1 MSSIADF
8 RQQLKVSVED
18 VEHYRLDLIKKVE
31 LSKYLFL
38 IPILLCVIG
47 TVFTFFNDFAISL
60 LFFFVGI
67 IIYLMIVFL
76 IVNRIKIDYAKV
88 YKEKIF
94 SSFFSMHF
102 PEFTFDHQDMIAEDD
117 FKASE
122 LFGSYG
128 LYQGE
133 DLILGICKNRI
144 QYQMSEL
151 EIYHENNDKKTKTRT
166 NTHPNAV
173 FIGLFFVM
181 DLPFELNGRLK
192 IYPNNTENSLDKDPS
207 LVLQD
212 KTIFFKNNSA
222 VHLDKYPDFDRGFNI
237 YMDQALQKKEIF
249 SDKLLELI
257 CNVRFK
263 WDANIKISFKGKK
276 LYVALPLDKDL
287 FDPNIHH
294 SLLNNNLLNKF
305 NDELSLCLTLAEDI
319 SQSLIIA

>member
-8 RQQLKVSVED
+8 RQQLKVAVED

-102 PEFTFDHQDMIAEDD
+102 PEFTFDHQDLIAEEE

-144 QYQMSEL
+144 QYKMSEL
-151 EIYHENNDKKTKTRT
+151 EVYHENNDKKTKTRT
-166 NTHPNAV
+166 YK
-173 FIGLFFVM
+173 M
-181 DLPFELNGRLK
+181 
-192 IYPNNTENSLDKDPS
+192 
-207 LVLQD
+207 
-212 KTIFFKNNSA
+212 
-222 VHLDKYPDFDRGFNI
+222 
-237 YMDQALQKKEIF
+237 
-249 SDKLLELI
+249 
-257 CNVRFK
+257 
-263 WDANIKISFKGKK
+263 
-276 LYVALPLDKDL
+276 
-287 FDPNIHH
+287 
-294 SLLNNNLLNKF
+294 
-305 NDELSLCLTLAEDI
+305 
-319 SQSLIIA
+319 